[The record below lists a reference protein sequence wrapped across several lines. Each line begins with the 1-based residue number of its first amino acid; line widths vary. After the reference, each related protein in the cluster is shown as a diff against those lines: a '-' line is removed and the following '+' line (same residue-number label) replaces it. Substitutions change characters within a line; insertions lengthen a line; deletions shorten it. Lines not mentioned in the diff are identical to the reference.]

1 MVGYPF
7 SGHPHW
13 CYAFLFLEPKF
24 KFKQK
29 RRACSKQPYTTIT
42 RRKITMKNFIKTLRI
57 LNTGILLGMAFTIW
71 VLGEDEKEEKEIK
84 PYEPSDE
91 FMNIYNHYNNKEK
104 ANA

>member
-29 RRACSKQPYTTIT
+29 RRDCSKQPCTNIN
-42 RRKITMKNFIKTLRI
+42 RRKNTMKTLFKSLRLI
-57 LNTGILLGMAFTIW
+57 NAGFLLGIAFTCW
-71 VLGEDEKEEKEIK
+71 ALGETDEKENKE
-84 PYEPSDE
+84 PYTPSDK
-91 FMNIYNHYNNKEK
+91 FNDIYNHYNNKEK
-104 ANA
+104 AHA